1 MDIDIKKLAQKA
13 LCARSL
19 SYSPYSGFKV
29 GAVLLCSDGSLYTG
43 ANIEN
48 AAYSPTVC
56 AEQTAFF
63 KAVLDGHRKFSAI
76 FIAGGADEAE
86 EAKPSDYIS
95 DFCPPCGVCRQVM
108 QEFCSDKELSIFLVK
123 SKDIVKEYTL
133 SELLPL
139 GFSSDSLKE
148 GRRI

>member
-1 MDIDIKKLAQKA
+1 MA
-13 LCARSL
+13 LRARNL
-19 SYSPYSGFKV
+19 SYSPYSYFKV
-29 GAVLLCSDGSLYTG
+29 GAALLCADGSIYTG

-63 KAVLDGHRKFSAI
+63 KAVLDEHRKFAAI
-76 FIAGGADEAE
+76 FIAGGSGEVE
-86 EAKPSDYIS
+86 

-108 QEFCSDKELSIFLVK
+108 REFCIDNEFKVFLVK
-123 SKDIVKEYTL
+123 SVDEIRKYTL

-139 GFSSDSLKE
+139 GFGSDSLKK
-148 GRRI
+148 GGVI